1 MRRVFWVRV
10 FIPISSSIFMFE
22 REFIRKRVP
31 WGERL
36 RFLLRFSGEFSFLSL
51 AFSD

>member
-10 FIPISSSIFMFE
+10 FIPISSFIFMFE
-22 REFIRKRVP
+22 REFIRKRVL

-36 RFLLRFSGEFSFLSL
+36 RFLLRFSGEFSFHSL